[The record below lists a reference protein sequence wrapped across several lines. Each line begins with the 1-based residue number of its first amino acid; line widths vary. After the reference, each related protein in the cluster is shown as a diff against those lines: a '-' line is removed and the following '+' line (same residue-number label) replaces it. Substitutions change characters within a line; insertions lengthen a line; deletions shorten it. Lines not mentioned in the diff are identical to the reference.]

1 MDNDRQYFQL
11 SYSRSAKQA
20 YCSTRDREC
29 WICIN
34 MVPIGN
40 YMGSYRTWEYM
51 HIFTT
56 ETVGP
61 WLIHAYLLN

>member
-1 MDNDRQYFQL
+1 MIDSIFSCPIVVQQNKPIALPGTGMLDL
-11 SYSRSAKQA
+11 HK
-20 YCSTRDREC
+20 
-29 WICIN
+29 